1 MIALPSAPAPA
12 PRRQLL
18 VGTTVACAAVLAL
31 VGGML
36 AVWMRFRDTA
46 TSVDGGA
53 WVPKGI
59 VVHEVSTNIMLLA
72 FVPLCLFAQWAVYSV
87 RRGDR
92 GHAGLA
98 LFLVALMAVAIINA
112 QAFAWSQMGVVV
124 REEGAYGPMFYGITG
139 LFVVLMVAGITFTAV
154 TALRYL
160 GGHRH
165 DTEIVSAHALFWYV
179 MAGVYA
185 AIWFVVYVT
194 K

>member
-1 MIALPSAPAPA
+1 
-12 PRRQLL
+12 LL
-18 VGTTVACAAVLAL
+18 VGTTVACAAILAL

-46 TSVDGGA
+46 ASAEDGT
-53 WVPKGI
+53 WLPKGI

-72 FVPLCLFAQWAVYSV
+72 FIPLCLFAQWAVYSV

-98 LFLVALMAVAIINA
+98 LFLAALMAVAIINA

-124 REEGAYGPMFYGITG
+124 SEEGAYGPMFYGITG

-154 TALRYL
+154 TVLRYL